1 MQNLEPVSI
10 TSVSQNLENV
20 SSKQLVEIYK
30 QQVSQT
36 RAVLNSRR
44 EAIIIELKEIE
55 EALGVFQPSRPA
67 QGTGIRIP
75 DSEAVE
81 AIKLRGSIR
90 ADELAKALDIT
101 VQQARTK
108 LTNMHQ
114 KKLVRLIARGLYGLP
129 VESTRFDDAIINPVV
144 IAESSDANTNS

>member
-1 MQNLEPVSI
+1 MSHQ
-10 TSVSQNLENV
+10 
-20 SSKQLVEIYK
+20 KQLVEIYK

-44 EAIIIELKEIE
+44 EAIIVELKEIE
-55 EALGVFQPSRPA
+55 EALGVFQPSRPT

-75 DSEAVE
+75 DSEAIE
-81 AIKLRGSIR
+81 TIKLRGSIR
-90 ADELAKALDIT
+90 ADELAKVLDIT

-114 KKLVRLIARGLYGLP
+114 KKACATNCKRLIWVTSR
-129 VESTRFDDAIINPVV
+129 IH
-144 IAESSDANTNS
+144 